1 MKLLTYAQLID
12 RHGPG
17 EVVHDA
23 EAVSLASLITIPK
36 RQLTRSASF
45 RPVLASS
52 SGKNTA
58 YDGECM
64 HFRFVLTTSGPNDND
79 QFFVEDEIAR
89 PEIYRTPIGEPVN
102 QDHEQTFNAI
112 VGEIYD
118 AEFVEG
124 TYERP
129 AAIVCKGVVFTDF
142 YPHVAR
148 KVRAGAGRWAAV
160 SMEAMPR
167 PLERVGKYLVIHNPN
182 FTGVGIVR
190 MPANPYSKIVEVD
203 GGAPDNPVKRYD
215 TGHEAQAASLRSGLD
230 LVLGSRLR

>member
-1 MKLLTYAQLID
+1 VKGITYAQLID

-17 EVVHDA
+17 EVIENSDPVH
-23 EAVSLASLITIPK
+23 LASLITVPRK
-36 RQLTRSASF
+36 HLTRTASF
-45 RPVLASS
+45 RPVLAYS
-52 SGKNTA
+52 SGKSTQ

-79 QFFVEDEIAR
+79 QFFVEDELAR
-89 PEIYRTPIGEPVN
+89 PEIYQTPIGEPVN
-102 QDHEQTFNAI
+102 QDHEQTFSAI

-129 AAIVCKGVVFTDF
+129 SAIICKGVVFTDF
-142 YPHVAR
+142 YPQVAR

-203 GGAPDNPVKRYD
+203 GGSPDNPIERYENQ
-215 TGHEAQAASLRSGLD
+215 TASLLVAGLD
-230 LVLGSRLR
+230 RTLGWK